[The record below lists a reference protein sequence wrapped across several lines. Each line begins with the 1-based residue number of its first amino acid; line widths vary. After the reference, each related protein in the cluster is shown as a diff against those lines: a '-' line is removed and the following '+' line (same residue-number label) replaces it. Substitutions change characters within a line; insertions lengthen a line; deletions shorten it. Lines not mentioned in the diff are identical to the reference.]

1 MPLMRLIVAIS
12 LMICLASCTVTKDY
26 KLTNTEYHVV
36 SRHRNARTYEK
47 TMDGIQIEIR
57 AYNKEGGNFYVS
69 LLLLNGRNDTAFV
82 DFKES
87 RSWYKSNSYSMNI
100 MQEWGKVWVHD
111 KIGTISPGK
120 KESVTLYQRMS
131 GFSEFLWQDTVY
143 SYIGAI
149 HTSSGFEVTLD
160 TLEFVLPQDR

>member
-1 MPLMRLIVAIS
+1 MRLMRLIGAIS
-12 LMICLASCTVTKDY
+12 LMICLAACTVTKY
-26 KLTNTEYHVV
+26 YNLTNAKYHVV
-36 SRHRNARTYEK
+36 SRHRNAMTYEK
-47 TMDGIQIEIR
+47 MMDGIQIEIR

-69 LLLLNGRNDTAFV
+69 LILLNGRSDTAFV

-111 KIGTISPGK
+111 QIGTIAPGK
-120 KESVTLYQRMS
+120 KELVTLYQRMS

-149 HTSSGFEVTLD
+149 HTSSGYNVALD
-160 TLEFVLPQDR
+160 TFEFVLQQAK